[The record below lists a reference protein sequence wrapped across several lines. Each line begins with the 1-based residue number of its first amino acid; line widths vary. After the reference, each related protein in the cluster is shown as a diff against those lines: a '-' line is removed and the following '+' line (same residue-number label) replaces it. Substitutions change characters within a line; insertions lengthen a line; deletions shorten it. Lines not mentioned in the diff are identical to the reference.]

1 MTTCPVPFETLVR
14 WWLDDL
20 PQAESAALEEHLFA
34 CDTCSTASE
43 RLGDLV
49 SGLREWIPPVISHA
63 RRDRLAREGKRI
75 RLTPVDAGVNARA
88 RFDRDLDLLVH
99 VLRGDL
105 SRAERIDVEISR
117 PEVGWRIV
125 LEHVPFDRKA
135 GEVLI
140 ACQRHYG
147 DMFPGDPVFR
157 VTVVEQGERRPLGD
171 YRVIHE
177 LM

>member
-63 RRDRLAREGKRI
+63 RRDRLAREGKGYADTASRTALPSLPQSSQATGAI
-75 RLTPVDAGVNARA
+75 TGLPNLRAAGLVDPSTLWKQGV
-88 RFDRDLDLLVH
+88 
-99 VLRGDL
+99 
-105 SRAERIDVEISR
+105 
-117 PEVGWRIV
+117 
-125 LEHVPFDRKA
+125 
-135 GEVLI
+135 
-140 ACQRHYG
+140 
-147 DMFPGDPVFR
+147 
-157 VTVVEQGERRPLGD
+157 GERETMPDAVGRSAMRKIYWRLLPFGCLCMI
-171 YRVIHE
+171 VC
-177 LM
+177 